1 MIGFIYSEELKDF
14 DQADQAFREL
24 LRRYPKAELASSAQ
38 WMIDHMRSEDAPTFI
53 NLDADSAATG
63 EPAKASAPKKS
74 EPLESEV
81 GRIHRKGQVRDRQA
95 VNIAEVKVNGLIV
108 EHKTQ
113 QNIVILRELDGE
125 RILPIWIGPGE
136 AQAIRRILSEE
147 SFPRP
152 LTHDLLFLI
161 VEGLKAKITR
171 VVIADLR
178 ENTFF
183 ASVIIEREDEVLSI
197 DALARRTRSRSRFA
211 PRPRSSSTRSCS
223 SRRRSRTKRNPP
235 RRRTS

>member
-1 MIGFIYSEELKDF
+1 M
-14 DQADQAFREL
+14 
-24 LRRYPKAELASSAQ
+24 
-38 WMIDHMRSEDAPTFI
+38 
-53 NLDADSAATG
+53 
-63 EPAKASAPKKS
+63 
-74 EPLESEV
+74 
-81 GRIHRKGQVRDRQA
+81 
-95 VNIAEVKVNGLIV
+95 NIAEVKVNGLIV

-197 DALARRTRSRSRFA
+197 DARPSDSIALALRAKATIFVNEKLLQPPPQQDEEESAETPHELTDEEKAEQLRRYLERL
-211 PRPRSSSTRSCS
+211 
-223 SRRRSRTKRNPP
+223 NPEDFGKFQL
-235 RRRTS
+235 